1 MHFKRA
7 FLFLGL
13 LCAPLF
19 ALTFSITQGKEEDQN
34 FATLTLKHDT
44 PFVCTQ
50 SPLPPRIITC
60 VIHSTPKPG
69 FTPMNTTFFDISY
82 DIKDYVFYLYIK
94 PKFKQQL
101 FALPHDYKRHIPIQ
115 SAPTNTSDTWQIV
128 GFSEKIPFLTPKNH
142 TQESYAGL
150 DFPIIIEDAQTPYIQ
165 ELGVDNQP
173 LNYSKGADLDGYL
186 QVKKLMGE
194 QSYLAALKAIGNI
207 FETYPKTLFRKD
219 LYLYEMIALD
229 KLNKRQDL
237 LLQIGER
244 WLKLYPADP
253 KVPHVLYLTGTAY
266 DRINHAKQAQN
277 QFQRAIIEYP
287 GSRYAPLSQM
297 RLAEQSANEGNNS
310 GALTLFQKAYSGA
323 KDIESASL
331 IAFSWARF
339 DLEAYGGKNAP
350 ILVQK
355 ILEAN
360 PKFFLNY
367 PTQSYDFLTNLKTHA
382 LFAPAIAIAKI
393 LSDQDNNPTIKEK
406 ASFDLG
412 FLYAKNNQPNKAH
425 IANLEYLDNFN
436 NAMHIPLVKQRDNEI
451 LFLMHGSF
459 EEKLAR
465 FNQILKDFP
474 QGSSEHQKALEYKA
488 QMLLEERYYSQVLGM
503 APDLAMNSEPMQ
515 QALVALGRN
524 AVKEGDCRSAVD
536 YLVQVAPLQPNVFTQ
551 EEQLEAFDCLY
562 NAKLYNQAGVFAK
575 NGLQKS
581 PENPEKRIDWLYR
594 QANNLYKLDD
604 FQNSLL
610 AAKDAF
616 TLATL
621 KKAQHYYDIAFVL
634 FTDYMHTNNPSQALA
649 LFPQLQ
655 KWFKGDAR
663 MIDVYG
669 LLLQNEAKTTNNPTT
684 LQLYATNLIALQ
696 QAHQNDSFTP
706 YAQQQLISA
715 FMREGKLDRALEE
728 NQALLKKS
736 LEPQEK
742 QHTLYMQG
750 SILKQQNRIP
760 ESQKAFGACIAIKS
774 ASAWK
779 DLCQQAL
786 SLLQP

>member
-1 MHFKRA
+1 M
-7 FLFLGL
+7 LFLVL
-13 LCAPLF
+13 LCTPLF
-19 ALTFSITQGKEEDQN
+19 ALTFSITQGKEEDQD
-34 FATLTLKHDT
+34 FATLTLKNDS
-44 PFVCTQ
+44 PFTCTQ
-50 SPLPPRIITC
+50 NPIPPTTITC
-60 VIHSTPKPG
+60 VIHSIPKPG
-69 FTPMNTTFFDISY
+69 FTPMNTAFFNISY
-82 DIKDYVFYLYIK
+82 DIKNYVFYLYIK
-94 PKFKQQL
+94 PKFQQQL

-115 SAPTNTSDTWQIV
+115 NLPIKTSDTWQIV
-128 GFSEKIPFLTPKNH
+128 GFTNKIPFLTSKDSA
-142 TQESYAGL
+142 QESYKGL
-150 DFPIIIEDAQTPYIQ
+150 DFPILIEDAQTPYIQ
-165 ELGVDNQP
+165 ELGVDNKP

-194 QSYLAALKAIGNI
+194 QSYLAALKAIGSI
-207 FETYPKTLFRKD
+207 FETYPNTLFRKD

-253 KVPHVLYLTGTAY
+253 EVPHVLYLMGTAY
-266 DRINHAKQAQN
+266 DHINHARQAQN
-277 QFQRAIIEYP
+277 HFERAIIEYP
-287 GSRYAPLSQM
+287 QSRYAPLSQM

-310 GALTLFQKAYSGA
+310 GALTLFQKAYSAA

-339 DLEAYGGKNAP
+339 DLNTYGGKNAP
-350 ILVQK
+350 ILVHK

-360 PKFFLNY
+360 PNFFLHY
-367 PTQSYDFLTNLKTHA
+367 PIQSYEFLTNLKTHA

-393 LSDQDNNPTIKEK
+393 LSDQDNDPSIKEK
-406 ASFDLG
+406 AAFDLG
-412 FLYAKNNQPNKAH
+412 FLYAKNNQPNEAH
-425 IANLEYLDNFN
+425 VANLEYLDNFN
-436 NAMHIPLVKQRDNEI
+436 NVARISLVKQRDNEV

-465 FNQILKDFP
+465 FNQILKDYP
-474 QGSSEHQKALEYKA
+474 AGSNEHKKALDYKA

-503 APDLAMNSEPMQ
+503 APDLPMDSEPMQ
-515 QALVALGRN
+515 QALLALGRN
-524 AVKEGDCRSAVD
+524 AVKEGDCKSAVD
-536 YLVQVAPLQPNVFTQ
+536 YLVQVVPLQPDAFTQ

-562 NAKLYNQAGVFAK
+562 NAKLYNQAEVFAK

-594 QANNLYKLDD
+594 QGNNLYKLDN
-604 FQNSLL
+604 FQDSLL

-621 KKAQHYYDIAFVL
+621 KKAKRYYDIGFVL
-634 FTDYMHTNNPSQALA
+634 FADYMRTNNPTQALD
-649 LFPQLQ
+649 LFPKLQ
-655 KWFKGDAR
+655 KWFKDDKR

-696 QAHQNDSFTP
+696 KTHQNDSFTP

-715 FMREGKLDRALEE
+715 LMREGKLDRALQE
-728 NQALLKKS
+728 NQALLKES
-736 LEPQEK
+736 LDSQER
-742 QHTLYMQG
+742 QHALYMQG
-750 SILKQQNRIP
+750 SILKQQNKIQ
-760 ESQKAFGACIAIKS
+760 ESQKAFSACLAIKNT
-774 ASAWK
+774 SAWK

-786 SLLQP
+786 NLLQP